1 MNYIEIIM
9 IIFILVGL
17 IVGWSK
23 GFWKTGTDLLAIFIS
38 MVIASIL
45 KKPLAILL
53 MKILPFIEFGKD
65 IYSLNILFYYI
76 IAYYVIFLLI
86 MVIYQAI
93 MIRTGLDEK
102 LVEKGFSSSIL
113 SKSISS
119 ILGLPFMII
128 VLYNLLLIVNFPYI
142 NVKAIDNSNL
152 IDRFFTKTLILNNT
166 NASLYLAEENASEYL
181 HKSLYKRLSNK
192 EKDNIIIYEFYLN
205 DLVDS
210 DTIST
215 LKKQKKI
222 KKDVTKIYNER
233 EDVDEETSNG
243 EEDKNDE
250 ED

>member
-23 GFWKTGTDLLAIFIS
+23 GFWKTGTDLLAMFIS
-38 MVIASIL
+38 MVIASML

-76 IAYYVIFLLI
+76 IAYFVIFLLI

-93 MIRTGLDEK
+93 MIRTGLDEI
-102 LVEKGFSSSIL
+102 LVEKSFSSSIL

-181 HKSLYKRLSNK
+181 HKILYKRLSNK

>member
-9 IIFILVGL
+9 IIFILLGL

-38 MVIASIL
+38 MVIASMF

-65 IYSLNILFYYI
+65 IYSLNIIFYYI
-76 IAYYVIFLLI
+76 IAYFVIFLLI

-102 LVEKGFSSSIL
+102 LVEKGFSSNIL

-128 VLYNLLLIVNFPYI
+128 ILYNLLLVVNFSYI
-142 NVKAIDNSNL
+142 NVKAIDDSNMINS
-152 IDRFFTKTLILNNT
+152 FFTKMLILNNT
-166 NASLYLAEENASEYL
+166 NSNLYLAEENASEYL
-181 HKSLYKRLSNK
+181 HKKLYKKLSNK

-210 DTIST
+210 NTIST
-215 LKKQKKI
+215 LKKQGKI
-222 KKDVTKIYNER
+222 KKDVTKIYDKS
-233 EDVDEETSNG
+233 EDVNEDKTNG
-243 EEDKNDE
+243 EEEENDE
-250 ED
+250 EN